1 MNSPDRPLP
10 GTVRTVLGDVD
21 PTTLGVTFC
30 HEHLI
35 IDSAVVGEELSHIHL
50 PSADEAIAEVREC
63 TEAGVGTMVD
73 AMPEGGRDLEK
84 LRKVSRLTG
93 MHVVASTGL
102 HTAKYYRDPFLV
114 TAGLLQKGS
123 SVTNT
128 GVDLAELA
136 PSPPLPLAWRFVGDI
151 AAGCGMIKA
160 ATGEEGINPRAQRL
174 FAAAAAAHLA
184 TGVPVITHCEEGR
197 GALHQ
202 IDLLTSL
209 GVPLDRVVISH
220 TDQEPDPGY
229 HRALLESGVNL
240 EYDRTLR
247 QAGGD
252 QSTARLLASMIEAGY
267 LHQLML
273 GTDGARRTLWRTLG
287 GSPGL
292 AYLATAYTE
301 VLADHGVGPDERR
314 VLFVENPARWLA
326 AS

>member
-1 MNSPDRPLP
+1 MNSPDLNWPNLNWPDRPLP

-21 PTTLGVTFC
+21 PTALGVTFC

-35 IDSAVVGEELSHIHL
+35 IDSAVVAEELSHIHL

-84 LRKVSRLTG
+84 LRKVSRQTG
-93 MHVVASTGL
+93 MRVVASTGL

-114 TAGLLQKGS
+114 TAGLPERGP
-123 SVTNT
+123 SVTSSE
-128 GVDLAELA
+128 VDLA
-136 PSPPLPLAWRFVGDI
+136 SRFVGDI
-151 AAGCGMIKA
+151 ATGCGMIKA
-160 ATGEEGINPRAQRL
+160 ATGEEGINPRAQRV
-174 FAAAAAAHLA
+174 FAAVAAAHLA

-202 IDLLTSL
+202 IDLLSSL

-229 HRALLESGVNL
+229 HRALLRSGVNL

-252 QSTARLLASMIEAGY
+252 QGTARLLASMIEAGY

-273 GTDGARRTLWRTLG
+273 GTDGARRSLWRTLG

-292 AYLATAYTE
+292 AYLATAYTG